1 MTDLLVRH
9 VQAWSRQEGSA
20 VTRLTGNAQDASTAL
35 WASFG
40 GWYSAAETKAIAQR
54 TLQIAEPARANA
66 GALGLAYM
74 REVIGSLRAT
84 GVPRVT
90 LQLPAA
96 RLGADMVQVY
106 SRPAKAYRD
115 SFATTGSTEHAFA
128 AAMSRLIRLLE
139 DDVMVARRDG
149 EHQMMRQAAVERYR
163 RIIHPE
169 LAKNGSCGLCIVAS
183 DRIYKISNLMPIHG
197 RCNCSTA
204 PITSSF
210 DPGDANKVDLGAL
223 YEAAGSTGAK
233 DLVNVRVKVNHHGE
247 LGPVLTKAGEHFT
260 GPDLVQ
266 AGNPADRARH
276 QLQLLLPV
284 LAKLEQRKADGEDVT
299 APLDYQ
305 RRLIARLR
313 ATAAAAA

>member
-1 MTDLLVRH
+1 MTALQVRH

-20 VTRLTGNAQDASTAL
+20 VTRLTGNAQQASNAL
-35 WASFG
+35 WAAFD
-40 GWYSAAETKAIAQR
+40 GWYSASQTAAIAAK
-54 TLQIAEPARANA
+54 TLQIAEPARQNA
-66 GALGLAYM
+66 GALGLVYM
-74 REVIGSLRAT
+74 REVLGSLQAT
-84 GVPRVT
+84 GVPRVN

-115 SFATTGSTEHAFA
+115 TFATTGSTENAFA
-128 AAMSRLIRLLE
+128 EAIARLFRLLE

-149 EHQMMRQAAVERYR
+149 EHQMMRQASVERYR

-210 DPGDANKVDLGAL
+210 DPGDVNQVDLGAL
-223 YEAAGSTGAK
+223 YEAAGSTAAK

-247 LGPVLTKAGEHFT
+247 LGPVLTKAGEHFK
-260 GPDLVQ
+260 GPDLVE
-266 AGNPADRARH
+266 AGNPAERARH
-276 QLQLLLPV
+276 QLEVVLPV
-284 LAKLEQRKADGEDVT
+284 LAKLEQRKAAGEDVA

-313 ATAAAAA
+313 VTAAAAA